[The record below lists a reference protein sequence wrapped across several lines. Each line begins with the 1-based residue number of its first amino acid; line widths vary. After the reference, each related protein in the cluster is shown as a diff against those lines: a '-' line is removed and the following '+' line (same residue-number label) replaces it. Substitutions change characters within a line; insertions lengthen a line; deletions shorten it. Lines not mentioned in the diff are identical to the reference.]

1 MRVHGLSEE
10 PHSGRD
16 PPLIKAFNA
25 RAEALVWVG
34 GDSEHKS
41 PSVGRMDLLSY
52 LRDKNAPNC
61 HPSNIQFTQLAPNPV
76 TSPLFS
82 PRTCVKLM
90 LCNKFQRPDLGGSIT
105 GNRPIYWRTDLK
117 CESKTDAK
125 PISVFSAY
133 AKVQRQINTSHNLTH
148 TLWGSGINTAY
159 AYSTLKQPQACF
171 DHTGSA
177 S

>member
-1 MRVHGLSEE
+1 MFIQMRVHGLSEE
-10 PHSGRD
+10 PLSGRD

-52 LRDKNAPNC
+52 LRDKNAAPNC

-90 LCNKFQRPDLGGSIT
+90 LCNKFQRPNLGGSTT

-117 CESKTDAK
+117 CESKTDAET
-125 PISVFSAY
+125 ISVFFFWLRE
-133 AKVQRQINTSHNLTH
+133 VQRQINTSHNLTH
-148 TLWGSGINTAY
+148 FMRERH
-159 AYSTLKQPQACF
+159 K
-171 DHTGSA
+171 
-177 S
+177 